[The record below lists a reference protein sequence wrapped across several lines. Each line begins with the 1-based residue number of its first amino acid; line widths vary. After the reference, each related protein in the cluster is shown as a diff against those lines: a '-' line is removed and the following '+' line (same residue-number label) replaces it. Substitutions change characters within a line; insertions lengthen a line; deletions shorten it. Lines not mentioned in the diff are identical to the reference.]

1 MGDDGGEEAA
11 DGVGQDGAG
20 GELAVVHGV
29 EHGGVGAQET
39 APAHADGGEHGDGV
53 AIDPSLLDEL
63 GHQAEGGADGAQGGD
78 GEADEVGVVEAEEP
92 LEDDADLLA
101 EPGEDGNALV
111 GGTGV
116 DALGTGREGEDHDER
131 GDDDDAG
138 DDGEADIDTGAA
150 TVEQGVEDAQEE
162 RLVLLV
168 LDLEVLL
175 GELTGGFVGILGVG
189 LADKVLH
196 EAGGDDAATDGA
208 HEADEGLLEVAV
220 THHED
225 DDDEA
230 HAEGGAEVGQG
241 DVLVLLE
248 VGGEALV
255 LGEGDDGGVVA
266 QEGENGTE
274 RGHAGEVEQGLHEG
288 PEGLLEEIDDAEL
301 DEESAD
307 GSSDDTDGHEEE
319 AGVQQQVMGGVHDG
333 IEHVGSAHLDG
344 EAAEEGND
352 DGETDDTAEA
362 VTSALEGTEV
372 PLGERHVQT
381 THSHEW

>member
-1 MGDDGGEEAA
+1 M
-11 DGVGQDGAG
+11 
-20 GELAVVHGV
+20 
-29 EHGGVGAQET
+29 
-39 APAHADGGEHGDGV
+39 
-53 AIDPSLLDEL
+53 
-63 GHQAEGGADGAQGGD
+63 
-78 GEADEVGVVEAEEP
+78 
-92 LEDDADLLA
+92 
-101 EPGEDGNALV
+101 
-111 GGTGV
+111 
-116 DALGTGREGEDHDER
+116 
-131 GDDDDAG
+131 
-138 DDGEADIDTGAA
+138 
-150 TVEQGVEDAQEE
+150 
-162 RLVLLV
+162 

-175 GELTGGFVGILGVG
+175 GEFTGGFVGILGVG

-225 DDDEA
+225 NDDEA
-230 HAEGGAEVGQG
+230 HAEGGAKVGQG

-266 QEGENGTE
+266 QEGEDGTE

-307 GSSDDTDGHEEE
+307 GSGDDTDGHEEE

-372 PLGERHVQT
+372 PLGERHVQS